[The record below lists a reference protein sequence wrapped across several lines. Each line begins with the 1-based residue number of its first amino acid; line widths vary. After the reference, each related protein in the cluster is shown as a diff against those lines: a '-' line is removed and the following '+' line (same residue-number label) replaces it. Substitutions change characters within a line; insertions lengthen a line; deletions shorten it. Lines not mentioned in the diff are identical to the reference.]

1 MKVTTTS
8 LPELL
13 ILEPKVYGD
22 ERGFFFESFH
32 EKKFEEQ
39 TGQSVRFVQD
49 NHSRSQRGVLRGLHY
64 QRPPHAQGKLVRV
77 IAGEIFDVAVDLRR
91 QSSTFGQWQ
100 GELLSAENKRQF
112 WVPPGFAH
120 GFLTLSEFAEVLY
133 KTTGYYAPDY
143 ERCIAWNDPQ
153 LAITWPTLPFPPILS
168 AKDQQG
174 LLLDEAE
181 LF

>member
-1 MKVTTTS
+1 MAMN
-8 LPELL
+8 E
-13 ILEPKVYGD
+13 D
-22 ERGFFFESFH
+22 FFESFH
-32 EKKFEEQ
+32 EKNLKSKQ
-39 TGQSVRFVQD
+39 TECALCSGQSL
-49 NHSRSQRGVLRGLHY
+49 RSQRGCAEEDSLSETPTLR
-64 QRPPHAQGKLVRV
+64 KLVRV

-91 QSSTFGQWQ
+91 QSPTFGQWQ
-100 GELLSAENKRQF
+100 GGLLSAENKRQF

-168 AKDQQG
+168 SKDQPG
-174 LLLDEAE
+174 S
-181 LF
+181 LFEKAKLF